1 MKQTEEQKK
10 QKEQKKQNEEK
21 IKELKQQKKEMQ
33 DELDEL
39 NGGTAKSKAACVL
52 VFLLVLAALMG
63 TFTGMVKADVGGVAS
78 NLLAP
83 AIGNVP
89 VLKNILPKDLQA
101 ADPAQMADAVDSTQT
116 ADTQS
121 AADPTQTADTQNA
134 AGTVDPT
141 QTADVQN
148 AAGAADLTQT
158 AAGTVDPTQSAAGTQ
173 GTSTTDPTQTAGTQ
187 NAAGTSTTDPTQTA
201 GTPGTTTP
209 MQTAGTNTT
218 DPAQSAAD
226 LTQQDTEAAALADYV
241 KTYSDMKPKDA
252 ASVFDGMMPDQM
264 KLVVKIL
271 KNMSADQR
279 SAIISKMNVQNAS
292 DITVEMNKELP

>member
-1 MKQTEEQKK
+1 MKETEEQKK

-33 DELDEL
+33 DQLDEL
-39 NGGTAKSKAACVL
+39 NGRTAKSKAVCVL

-101 ADPAQMADAVDSTQT
+101 ADPAQTADTVDSTQT

-121 AADPTQTADTQNA
+121 AADPTQTADMQNA
-134 AGTVDPT
+134 AGTVDST
-141 QTADVQN
+141 QTADTQN
-148 AAGAADLTQT
+148 AAGVADLTQT
-158 AAGTVDPTQSAAGTQ
+158 AGTVDPTQGAAGTQ

-187 NAAGTSTTDPTQTA
+187 NAAGTSTTDP
-201 GTPGTTTP
+201 
-209 MQTAGTNTT
+209 
-218 DPAQSAAD
+218 
-226 LTQQDTEAAALADYV
+226 TQQDTEAAALADYV

-279 SAIISKMNVQNAS
+279 SAILSKMNVQNAS

>member
-33 DELDEL
+33 DQLDEL

-101 ADPAQMADAVDSTQT
+101 ADPAQTADAVDSTQT
-116 ADTQS
+116 ADTQ
-121 AADPTQTADTQNA
+121 TADTQNA
-134 AGTVDPT
+134 AGAVDPT

-148 AAGAADLTQT
+148 AAGA
-158 AAGTVDPTQSAAGTQ
+158 Q
-173 GTSTTDPTQTAGTQ
+173 GTSTTDP
-187 NAAGTSTTDPTQTA
+187 
-201 GTPGTTTP
+201 
-209 MQTAGTNTT
+209 
-218 DPAQSAAD
+218 
-226 LTQQDTEAAALADYV
+226 TQQDTEAAALADYV

-279 SAIISKMNVQNAS
+279 SAILSKMNVQNAS

>member
-1 MKQTEEQKK
+1 MKETEEQKK

-33 DELDEL
+33 DQLDEL
-39 NGGTAKSKAACVL
+39 NGRTAKSKAVCVL

-101 ADPAQMADAVDSTQT
+101 ADPAQTADTVDSTQT

-134 AGTVDPT
+134 AGV
-141 QTADVQN
+141 
-148 AAGAADLTQT
+148 ADLTQT
-158 AAGTVDPTQSAAGTQ
+158 AGTVDPTQSAAGTQ

-187 NAAGTSTTDPTQTA
+187 NAAGTSTTDP
-201 GTPGTTTP
+201 
-209 MQTAGTNTT
+209 
-218 DPAQSAAD
+218 
-226 LTQQDTEAAALADYV
+226 TQQDTEAAALADYV

-279 SAIISKMNVQNAS
+279 SAILSKMNVQNAS

>member
-1 MKQTEEQKK
+1 MKETEEQKK

-33 DELDEL
+33 DQLDEL
-39 NGGTAKSKAACVL
+39 NGRTAKSKAVCVL

-101 ADPAQMADAVDSTQT
+101 ADPAQTADTVDSTQT
-116 ADTQS
+116 AD
-121 AADPTQTADTQNA
+121 
-134 AGTVDPT
+134 
-141 QTADVQN
+141 
-148 AAGAADLTQT
+148 
-158 AAGTVDPTQSAAGTQ
+158 TQSAAGTQ

-187 NAAGTSTTDPTQTA
+187 NAAGTSTTDP
-201 GTPGTTTP
+201 
-209 MQTAGTNTT
+209 
-218 DPAQSAAD
+218 
-226 LTQQDTEAAALADYV
+226 TQQDTEAAALADYV

-279 SAIISKMNVQNAS
+279 SAILSKMNVQNAS

>member
-1 MKQTEEQKK
+1 
-10 QKEQKKQNEEK
+10 
-21 IKELKQQKKEMQ
+21 MQ
-33 DELDEL
+33 DQLDEL
-39 NGGTAKSKAACVL
+39 NGDTGKSKAACVL

-101 ADPAQMADAVDSTQT
+101 ADPAQTADAVDSTQT
-116 ADTQS
+116 ADTQTADTQNAAGAVDPTQAADTQTTAGVADPTQTADAQNAAG
-121 AADPTQTADTQNA
+121 AADPTQTADAQTA
-134 AGTVDPT
+134 AGVVDPT
-141 QTADVQN
+141 QTASAQN
-148 AAGAADLTQT
+148 AAGTQSTTDPAQTAGTQGTTDPTQT
-158 AAGTVDPTQSAAGTQ
+158 AGTQ
-173 GTSTTDPTQTAGTQ
+173 NAVGTSTTDPTQTAGTQ
-187 NAAGTSTTDPTQTA
+187 NVAGTSTTDPTQAA
-201 GTPGTTTP
+201 GAQGTG
-209 MQTAGTNTT
+209 AT
-218 DPAQSAAD
+218 DP
-226 LTQQDTEAAALADYV
+226 TQQDTEAAALADYV

-271 KNMSADQR
+271 KNMSAEQR

>member
-1 MKQTEEQKK
+1 
-10 QKEQKKQNEEK
+10 
-21 IKELKQQKKEMQ
+21 MQ
-33 DELDEL
+33 DQLDEL
-39 NGGTAKSKAACVL
+39 NGRTAKSKAVCVL

-101 ADPAQMADAVDSTQT
+101 ADPAQTADTADPTQT
-116 ADTQS
+116 ADMQN
-121 AADPTQTADTQNA
+121 AAGTVDSTQTADTQNA
-134 AGTVDPT
+134 AGV
-141 QTADVQN
+141 
-148 AAGAADLTQT
+148 ADLTQT
-158 AAGTVDPTQSAAGTQ
+158 AGTVDPTQSAAGTQ

-187 NAAGTSTTDPTQTA
+187 NAAGTSTTDP
-201 GTPGTTTP
+201 
-209 MQTAGTNTT
+209 
-218 DPAQSAAD
+218 
-226 LTQQDTEAAALADYV
+226 TQQDTEAAALADYV

-279 SAIISKMNVQNAS
+279 SAILSKMNVQNAS

>member
-1 MKQTEEQKK
+1 MKETEEQKK

-33 DELDEL
+33 DQLDEL
-39 NGGTAKSKAACVL
+39 NGRTAKSKAVCVL

-101 ADPAQMADAVDSTQT
+101 ADPAQTADTVDSTQT

-121 AADPTQTADTQNA
+121 AADPTQTADM
-134 AGTVDPT
+134 
-141 QTADVQN
+141 
-148 AAGAADLTQT
+148 
-158 AAGTVDPTQSAAGTQ
+158 
-173 GTSTTDPTQTAGTQ
+173 Q
-187 NAAGTSTTDPTQTA
+187 NAAGTSTTDP
-201 GTPGTTTP
+201 
-209 MQTAGTNTT
+209 
-218 DPAQSAAD
+218 
-226 LTQQDTEAAALADYV
+226 TQQDTEAAALADYV

-271 KNMSADQR
+271 KNMSSDQR
-279 SAIISKMNVQNAS
+279 SAILSKMNVQNAS
-292 DITVEMNKELP
+292 DISVEMNKDLP